1 MAVMA
6 NSSLETS
13 ASLWSADLS
22 RLAEEVKRAD
32 PHTTMYHIDVSDG
45 SYAEGVM
52 LFFPD
57 LVAAIR
63 KETMRPLEVHLIM
76 RNPEAWLDA
85 FADAGADI
93 ILFYPDTTDDI
104 GGMLDRIEERG
115 IKPGISLAIEHP
127 VELIEDYLHRLEIVC
142 VLGTGFDV
150 KGIDDV
156 VDGTCEKIER
166 LVAIREQ
173 AKHSYRI
180 ESDGAIRRHTVPKL
194 RRAGTDVIVPGS
206 LMFKE
211 DMSEISSWLKT
222 L

>member
-1 MAVMA
+1 MP
-6 NSSLETS
+6 NLDLETS
-13 ASLWSADLS
+13 VSLWSADLA
-22 RLAEEVKRAD
+22 RLADEVKRAD
-32 PHTTMYHIDVSDG
+32 PHANMYHIDVSDG
-45 SYAEGVM
+45 SYADGVM

-63 KETMRPLEVHLIM
+63 RETERPLEVHLIM
-76 RNPEAWLDA
+76 RNPESWLDA

-104 GGMLDRIEERG
+104 GGMLDRIEQRG

-127 VELIEDYLHRLEIVC
+127 VERIEDYLHRLEIVC

-156 VDGTCEKIER
+156 AEGTCEKIEQ
-166 LVAIREQ
+166 LVTIREK

-180 ESDGAIRRHTVPKL
+180 ESDGAIRWHTVPKL
-194 RRAGTDVIVPGS
+194 RKAGTDVIVPGS

-211 DMSEISSWLKT
+211 DMNEVTAWLKT

>member
-1 MAVMA
+1 MP
-6 NSSLETS
+6 NLDLETS
-13 ASLWSADLS
+13 VSLWSADLA
-22 RLAEEVKRAD
+22 RLADEVKRAD
-32 PHTTMYHIDVSDG
+32 PHANMYHIDVSDG
-45 SYAEGVM
+45 SYADGVM

-63 KETMRPLEVHLIM
+63 RETDRPLEVHLIM
-76 RNPEAWLDA
+76 RNPESWIDA

-104 GGMLDRIEERG
+104 GGMLDRIEQRG
-115 IKPGISLAIEHP
+115 IKPGISLAIEHQ
-127 VELIEDYLHRLEIVC
+127 VERIEDYLHRLEIVC

-156 VDGTCEKIER
+156 VEGTCEKIEQ
-166 LVAIREQ
+166 LVTIREK

-194 RRAGTDVIVPGS
+194 RKAGTDVIVPGS

-211 DMSEISSWLKT
+211 DMNEVTAWLKT